1 MKDNKEKKSNKD
13 EKKEMEVNK
22 EKELNK
28 EKIEEI
34 TLYNNSEKQETQD
47 NELQLKID
55 NLESDYKALNDKYLR
70 CLAEYDNFR
79 KRTAK
84 EKERIFSDGIIYSLK
99 GILDVLDNFERAL
112 KCESQDTE
120 MKKGFEMIFNQISE
134 VIKKLGVEEIK
145 TEGETFDPEV
155 HNAVMHIE
163 DETYG
168 QNQIVE
174 TLQKGY
180 KLRDNIIRY
189 AMVKVAN

>member
-1 MKDNKEKKSNKD
+1 MKENKEHNFKKNQ
-13 EKKEMEVNK
+13 KEEREVNK
-22 EKELNK
+22 EKNNEETELD
-28 EKIEEI
+28 
-34 TLYNNSEKQETQD
+34 NNDEKQENQD
-47 NELQLKID
+47 SELQLKIN

-84 EKERIFSDGIIYSLK
+84 EKERIFSDGIIFSLK

-120 MKKGFEMIFNQISE
+120 MKKGFEMIFNQMSD

-145 TEGETFDPEV
+145 TEGEIFNPEV

-168 QNQIVE
+168 QNQIIE

-180 KLRDNIIRY
+180 KLGDDIIRY